1 MSTRHYIDEKIL
13 ALAKS
18 AENKKAAFGTDIDLS
33 QFEEADE
40 KEEIDELSKLPEE
53 IQKTILNAGIDVK
66 EEGRVGSFLQVDH
79 SVVYKRLAQRYSGQL
94 EIMDINEAL
103 EKYPEVREKYFWKA
117 VKPDRDKYT
126 AFSAMYPA
134 HGYFIRVFKGQ
145 KVEKPVQACL
155 LLQENAR
162 IQNVHNIVIVEEG
175 AEVQIINGCATAP
188 KVKEGLHI
196 GISEFYLERG
206 SKLTFTMIHNWAED
220 FYVRPR
226 GVTIVE
232 DDAVFISNYVL
243 LKPVKSIQSF
253 PVAIL
258 RGKNSVASFN
268 SILYGLKDSEIDM
281 GSHIILE
288 GENSSGQAI
297 SRAIVKDR
305 AKIYSRGILEA
316 RHNQSRAHLDCR
328 GILFSEEGLMYA
340 VPELL
345 SDGAPQSHLSHEA
358 AIGPIAE
365 EEVEYLMARGLSKDE
380 AISLITQGF
389 MDVKILG
396 LPKQLENYIQEL
408 ILQTQEENM

>member
-1 MSTRHYIDEKIL
+1 MSSRHYIDEKIL
-13 ALAKS
+13 ELAKS
-18 AENKKAAFGTDIDLS
+18 ALNKKAAYGQDIDLS
-33 QFEEADE
+33 QFEEAEE
-40 KEEIDELSKLPEE
+40 KDQISELSKLPEE
-53 IQKTILNAGIDVK
+53 IQKTILNAGIEVS
-66 EEGRVGSFLQVDH
+66 EESRSGSFLQLDH
-79 SVVYKRLAQRYSGQL
+79 SVVYRRLQQRYQGQL
-94 EIMDINEAL
+94 EILDINEAL

-126 AFSAMYPA
+126 AFSATHPA

-145 KVEKPVQACL
+145 KVEKPIQACL

-162 IQNVHNIVIVEEG
+162 IQNVHNIVILEEG

-196 GISEFYLERG
+196 GISEFYLEKG
-206 SKLTFTMIHNWAED
+206 SRLTFTMVHNWAED

-226 GVTIVE
+226 GVTVVE
-232 DDAVFISNYVL
+232 DDAVFVSNYVL

-253 PVAIL
+253 PIAVL
-258 RGKNSVASFN
+258 KGKNSVASFN
-268 SILYGLKDSEIDM
+268 SLLYGLKDSEIDM

-297 SRAIVKDR
+297 SRAIVKDS

-316 RHNQSRAHLDCR
+316 RQNRSKAHLDCR
-328 GILFSEEGLMYA
+328 GILLSSNGMMYA

-365 EEVEYLMARGLSKDE
+365 EEVEYLMSRGLSKDE